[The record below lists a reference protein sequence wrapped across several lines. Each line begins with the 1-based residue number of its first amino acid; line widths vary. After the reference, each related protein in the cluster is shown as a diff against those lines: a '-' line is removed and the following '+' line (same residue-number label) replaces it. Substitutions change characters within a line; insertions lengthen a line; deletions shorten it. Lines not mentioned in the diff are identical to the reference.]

1 MKDDFIPIGMKMSE
15 ISRYEIRKNAIVF
28 YMKCHQIVATVW
40 CSEGGLEHKVFDSF

>member
-40 CSEGGLEHKVFDSF
+40 CSEGGLEHKVFHSF